1 MHNELTTAEWFKSS
15 RSNGQNSCVEVAFLS
30 DGRVKILFQGR
41 KFYQYTK
48 GAYAQSHPTIC
59 YPKWTKA

>member
-1 MHNELTTAEWFKSS
+1 MCRPSRRSLKSKS
-15 RSNGQNSCVEVAFLS
+15 AGVGFLS

-41 KFYQYTK
+41 KFYKYTK
-48 GAYAQSHPTIC
+48 GGYAQSHPTIC